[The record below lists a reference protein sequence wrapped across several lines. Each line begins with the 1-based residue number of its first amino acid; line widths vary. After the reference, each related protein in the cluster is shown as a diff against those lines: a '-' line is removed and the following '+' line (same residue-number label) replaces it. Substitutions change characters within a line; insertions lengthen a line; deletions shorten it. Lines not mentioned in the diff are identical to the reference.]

1 MLSGK
6 ERLGF
11 NYEKAN
17 QVLQNFELQKL
28 IHPDNKADGEIIRQ
42 LTGQK
47 ELNGVIRELIRDLTG
62 GQIQFVE
69 TVAPL
74 FD

>member
-1 MLSGK
+1 MKS
-6 ERLGF
+6 
-11 NYEKAN
+11 
-17 QVLQNFELQKL
+17 VELV
-28 IHPDNKADGEIIRQ
+28 HPDSKADGEIIRQ

-69 TVAPL
+69 TAAPL

>member
-1 MLSGK
+1 MKKQIKYYKILSYK
-6 ERLGF
+6 NFLGVF
-11 NYEKAN
+11 TKSVE
-17 QVLQNFELQKL
+17 L